1 GARPGARLRAG
12 LRGRARRRGRGHHAA
27 PRAARPRRDRRD
39 RRGHPP
45 DGDRR
50 GTRLMCGI
58 AGIYD
63 LRGRP
68 IADSEVRAMNDLIR
82 HRGPDDGGQ
91 YVEQGLGLANR
102 RLSIIDLSPA
112 GHHPMA
118 NEDGSL
124 LIVYNGEIYN
134 FPELVPLL
142 EARGHQFHSRTDT
155 EVVLHAFEEWGPA
168 CVERFNGMFAFAIWD
183 RRTERLFL
191 ARDRFGIKPLYYAL
205 HDGRFVFASEI
216 KSLLRAGLP
225 RRVSAEAL
233 SEYFSFQ
240 NVLSDLTLF
249 DGVKLLPPGHT
260 LTVSEDGLQARR
272 YWDLEFDP
280 DESLSEEEWADQ
292 LRGVFEEVVTRQL
305 VGDVPVGSYL
315 SGGMDSASIA
325 AVASRN
331 VPRLMT
337 FTGGFDLSSVTGI
350 ELVFDERADAELVSS
365 HFSTQHYEMVM
376 HAGDMAW
383 ALPELVWHLE
393 DLRVGMSYP
402 NYYIAGLASK
412 FVKVALGDAAQ
423 FDAAYYEY
431 WSRLVPDS
439 EKPQFFSDEV
449 WAQAGDRSTFDVYRA
464 AIEPAAGL
472 SPLEKALYF
481 EAKTFLHGLLVVEDK
496 VSMAHSLE
504 VRVPFLDNQLVDLA
518 SRIPARLKHGSGGG
532 KELLRKAMA
541 PLLPEDIVEK
551 RKQGFSPPDQ
561 SWYAGPTM
569 DYIREILLD
578 PRSLGRGY
586 FQPAYVQRVLEE
598 HLEGRVNHRLLIWS
612 LLCFEWW
619 NRLFMDDDAAALSGT
634 RSSTAR

>member
-1 GARPGARLRAG
+1 
-12 LRGRARRRGRGHHAA
+12 
-27 PRAARPRRDRRD
+27 
-39 RRGHPP
+39 
-45 DGDRR
+45 
-50 GTRLMCGI
+50 MCGI

-68 IADSEVRAMNDLIR
+68 VASSEVRAMQEAIA
-82 HRGPDDGGQ
+82 HRGPDDHGQ
-91 YVEQGLGLANR
+91 YVENGLGLVNR
-102 RLSIIDLSPA
+102 RLAIIDLSPA
-112 GHHPMA
+112 GHQPMA

-124 LIVYNGEIYN
+124 LLVYNGEIYN

-183 RRTERLFL
+183 RRAERLFL

-249 DGVKLLPPGHT
+249 DGVRLLPPGHT
-260 LTVSEDGLQARR
+260 LTVSEDGLEARR

-305 VGDVPVGSYL
+305 ISDVPLGSYL
-315 SGGMDSASIA
+315 SGGMDSASIT

-337 FTGGFDLSSVTGI
+337 FTGGFDLTSVTGI
-350 ELVFDERADAELVSS
+350 ELVFDERADAEVIASN
-365 HFSTQHYEMVM
+365 FRTQHYEMVM

-402 NYYIAGLASK
+402 NYYIAGLAAK
-412 FVKVALGDAAQ
+412 FVKVALGGAGGDELFAGYPWRYELVEGLTDAAS
-423 FDAAYYEY
+423 FDDAYYEY
-431 WSRLVPDS
+431 WTRLVPDG
-439 EKPQFFSDEV
+439 EKAGFFTDDV
-449 WAQAGDRSTFDVYRA
+449 WSRARDRSTFDVYRE
-464 AIEPAAGL
+464 AIAPVAGL
-472 SPLEKALYF
+472 DPLSKALYF

-518 SRIPARLKHGSGGG
+518 RRIPARLKHGSGGG

-598 HLEGRVNHRLLIWS
+598 HLQGRVNHRLLIWS

-634 RSSTAR
+634 RSSAARAT